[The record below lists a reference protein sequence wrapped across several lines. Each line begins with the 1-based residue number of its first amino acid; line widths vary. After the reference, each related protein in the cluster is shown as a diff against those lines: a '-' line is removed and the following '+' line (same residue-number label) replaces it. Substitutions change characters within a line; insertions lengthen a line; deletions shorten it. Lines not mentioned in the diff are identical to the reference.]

1 LNASSGSSTVQP
13 AATGKIWVRLPDGS
27 RRALPRGSTAR
38 DALGLLGDGA
48 ARDAVVARV
57 DGRLVDL
64 SAPLPAESSFEPIA
78 PPSAEALEVV
88 RHTCSHVLAQAVKEL
103 YPEAQVGIGPVTD
116 DGFYYDFRRDT
127 PFKPEDLEKIERRM
141 HEIVGR
147 DLPLRRLEQPREE
160 ALRLFEER
168 GEPLKVELIRD
179 KGGEMVSCYQQ
190 GAFVDFCRGPHL
202 PSTGRVRAFKLTHI
216 AGAYWRGD
224 ESQPML
230 QRIYGTAFFSDD
242 ELERHLRLLEEARRR
257 DHRRLGRELD
267 LFSIQEVAGG
277 GLIFWHPRGATVRRV
292 IEDFWKEEHLRR
304 GYQMVCTP
312 HMARSDLWRKSGHLS
327 YYRENMYTFESDEE
341 EFVLKPMNCPGHILI
356 YRSRMRSYR
365 DLPLRL
371 AEMGT
376 VYRAERSGVL
386 HGMLRVRGFTQDDA
400 HIFCTREQ
408 AVEEVAGAVD
418 LARFMLQTFGYDR
431 YEVDL
436 SVSDPKT
443 PAKYAGAPA
452 DWAMAEAALVQA
464 LEKLQLPYRRVVGEA
479 AFYGP
484 KVDIRMFDA
493 LGRSWQGPTIQFD
506 FNLPQ
511 RLDVHYINRDSKEEP
526 VVMVHR
532 AVLGSMERF
541 VGGLIEHYA
550 GAFPLWLAPVQAKIL
565 PITDRAHAY
574 ARQVAERL
582 QAAGLRAEI
591 DDRSEKIGF
600 KIRQAQLEQIPFML
614 VLGDREAQAGTV
626 AVRARRGGDQG
637 AVSLDSFIERCRDLI
652 RLRAREE

>member
-1 LNASSGSSTVQP
+1 VP
-13 AATGKIWVRLPDGS
+13 
-27 RRALPRGSTAR
+27 
-38 DALGLLGDGA
+38 
-48 ARDAVVARV
+48 
-57 DGRLVDL
+57 
-64 SAPLPAESSFEPIA
+64 
-78 PPSAEALEVV
+78 
-88 RHTCSHVLAQAVKEL
+88 
-103 YPEAQVGIGPVTD
+103 
-116 DGFYYDFRRDT
+116 
-127 PFKPEDLEKIERRM
+127 
-141 HEIVGR
+141 
-147 DLPLRRLEQPREE
+147 
-160 ALRLFEER
+160 
-168 GEPLKVELIRD
+168 
-179 KGGEMVSCYQQ
+179 
-190 GAFVDFCRGPHL
+190 
-202 PSTGRVRAFKLTHI
+202 AFKLTSI

-230 QRIYGTAFFSDD
+230 QRIYGTAFFSAEDLD
-242 ELERHLRLLEEARRR
+242 RHLKLLEEARRR

-277 GLIFWHPRGATVRRV
+277 GLIFWHPKGATVRRI

-327 YYRENMYTFESDEE
+327 YYRENMYTFESDED

-365 DLPLRL
+365 DLPIRL

-408 AVEEVAGAVD
+408 AVDEVAGAID

-431 YEVDL
+431 YEIDL

-452 DWAMAEAALVQA
+452 DWTMAEAALVQA
-464 LEKLQLPYRRVVGEA
+464 LEKLELPYRRVVGEA

-484 KVDIRMFDA
+484 KVDVRMFDA

-506 FNLPQ
+506 FNLPE
-511 RLDVHYINRDSKEEP
+511 RLDVRYINSDSKEEP

-574 ARQVAERL
+574 ARQVAERAA
-582 QAAGLRAEI
+582 AAGLRTEI

-600 KIRQAQLEQIPFML
+600 KIRQAQLEQVPFML

-637 AVSLDSFIERCRDLI
+637 AVTLEQFIERCRDLI
-652 RLRAREE
+652 RSRAREE

>member
-13 AATGKIWVRLPDGS
+13 AAAGKIWVRLPDGS

-38 DALGLLGDGA
+38 DALALLGDGA
-48 ARDAVVARV
+48 AREAVVARL

-64 SAPLPAESSFEPIA
+64 SAPLPAESSLEPVA

-116 DGFYYDFRRDT
+116 EGFYYDFRRDT
-127 PFKPEDLEKIERRM
+127 PFTPEDLERIEERM
-141 HEIVGR
+141 REIVAR

-160 ALRLFEER
+160 AVRLFEAR

-179 KGGEMVSCYQQ
+179 KGGEWVSCYQQ

-224 ESQPML
+224 ETQPML
-230 QRIYGTAFFSDD
+230 QRIYGTAFFSDE
-242 ELERHLRLLEEARRR
+242 ELQRHLRLLEEARRR

-267 LFSIQEVAGG
+267 LFSIQEAAGG
-277 GLIFWHPRGATVRRV
+277 GLIFWHPRGAVVRRV
-292 IEDFWKEEHLRR
+292 IEDFWREEHLRR
-304 GYQMVCTP
+304 GYQLVCTP
-312 HMARSDLWRKSGHLS
+312 HMARSDLWRRSGHLS
-327 YYRENMYTFESDEE
+327 YYRENMYTFESDDE

-356 YRSRMRSYR
+356 YRSRVRSYR
-365 DLPLRL
+365 ELPLRL

-408 AVEEVAGAVD
+408 AVEEVAGAVE

-431 YEVDL
+431 YEIDL
-436 SVSDPKT
+436 SVSDPNT
-443 PAKYAGAPA
+443 PAKYAGERA
-452 DWAMAEAALVQA
+452 DWEMAEAALAQA
-464 LEKLQLPYRRVVGEA
+464 LEKLHLPYRRVVGEA

-484 KVDIRMFDA
+484 KVDVRMFDA

-511 RLDVHYINRDSKEEP
+511 RLEVRYVNRDSKEEP

-565 PITDRAHAY
+565 PITDRVHAY
-574 ARQVAERL
+574 ARRVAERA
-582 QAAGLRAEI
+582 QEAGLRVEV

-614 VLGDREAQAGTV
+614 VLGDREEQAGTV

-652 RLRAREE
+652 RSRAREE